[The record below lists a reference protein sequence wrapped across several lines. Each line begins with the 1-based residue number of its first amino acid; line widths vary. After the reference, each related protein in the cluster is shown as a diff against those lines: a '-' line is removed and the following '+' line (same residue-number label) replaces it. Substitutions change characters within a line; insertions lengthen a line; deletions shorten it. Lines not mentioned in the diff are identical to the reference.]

1 MSATILFDVS
11 TENWTPKA
19 VYLDAETDRKS
30 ERLKELA
37 AEMLAAVKEVPR
49 DE

>member
-11 TENWTPKA
+11 TETWTPTS
-19 VYLDAETDRKS
+19 VQLDAETDRKS